1 MLERNK
7 HNGFSTV
14 IFKTCYSKNALKGA
28 FCNLRFFHMEILKA
42 FVIKKPPCTGGFLWC
57 AIRDS
62 NPGHPD

>member
-28 FCNLRFFHMEILKA
+28 LVLLSVFPH
-42 FVIKKPPCTGGFLWC
+42 
-57 AIRDS
+57 
-62 NPGHPD
+62 

>member
-28 FCNLRFFHMEILKA
+28 FLQFTVFPHGDFKSLCNQKTALHRRLLVVRHQGLE
-42 FVIKKPPCTGGFLWC
+42 
-57 AIRDS
+57 
-62 NPGHPD
+62 PGTP